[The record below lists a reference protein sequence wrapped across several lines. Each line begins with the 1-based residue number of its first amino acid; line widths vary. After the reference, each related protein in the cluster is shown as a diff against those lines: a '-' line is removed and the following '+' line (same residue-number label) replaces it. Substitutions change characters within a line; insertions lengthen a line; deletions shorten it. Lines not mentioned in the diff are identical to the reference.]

1 MYVDQLEVIMQKI
14 IKQKKNLKFDFTV
27 HCSGY
32 LLRVYGYDLILMR
45 IVICGLYTGFTLVT
59 DRSLMPGAAK

>member
-27 HCSGY
+27 LAIYC
-32 LLRVYGYDLILMR
+32 VFM
-45 IVICGLYTGFTLVT
+45 VMF
-59 DRSLMPGAAK
+59 